1 MNEAHRSQSISR
13 ATDAICLVV
22 GWVVVVVGLL
32 LALAGALTGVSP
44 LISGAIDASAGLIA
58 RIIAASLGLGVA
70 LIGFYGVTLAGLS
83 RAVRDQA
90 DVSLELRALL
100 REWPAPATP
109 ELKGVS
115 QPAHTQTP
123 KDPLVIALGLRGR
136 IGASKISPIRN
147 APPLGVR
154 PHTGAP
160 DRKHPIFTARPPQ

>member
-1 MNEAHRSQSISR
+1 MNEPRKTRSIAR
-13 ATDAICLVV
+13 ATAAICSVV

-32 LALAGALTGVSP
+32 VALAGAMTGVSP
-44 LISGAIDASAGLIA
+44 VMSGAVDASDGPIA
-58 RIIAASLGLGVA
+58 RIVVVSLGLGLA
-70 LIGFYGVTLAGLS
+70 LIGLYGVILAGLS
-83 RAVRDQA
+83 RTVRDQA

-100 REWPAPATP
+100 REWPALPKP

-115 QPAHTQTP
+115 QPALTQTP
-123 KDPLVIALGLRGR
+123 KDPSAIALGLRGR
-136 IGASKISPIRN
+136 IGASKILPTRN